1 MKRITHSAAT
11 AYLVAAMLCTVITPV
26 QAAETQWLMNDGKW
40 SFLMPDGSKARGWVN
55 DGDCWYA
62 FDNDGFM
69 RTGWI
74 ASNEH
79 WYFMGESGVMQS
91 DAWVEDMGSW
101 YFIKGTGIMA
111 KDYVKDGY
119 ELTAD
124 GKAIPLNESNSLII
138 TNSDNLEG
146 KVIEGNLYID
156 ASAAK
161 EIELSGVTIKGKLVV
176 IGDNI
181 TSGKV
186 VVKDSVIETISNQT
200 RGTEV
205 ILSEN
210 AAIKHIIL
218 EETADIKSDN
228 KYKGEI
234 DTFEIQSTVIS
245 DVNVEVAAHDVTTR
259 TYAPIDIKAPVDNLE
274 VIVNTEIKINED
286 VKNIKVDESAKD
298 TKLDVAKGSVVG
310 TIVADAPIKID
321 GKGTVNKVEANT
333 DGVEAGEDTIIK
345 EVEKGENVSN
355 APDENKPSGSGSS
368 GGSYEPSATNSVSNE
383 DELRE
388 ALSKASNGSVITLSE
403 SFTIKNQINVENK
416 SSFIIDG
423 NNKTITFDKAD
434 PKSLDENNAYILHFY
449 NNTNQVTVKNIK
461 LTGSNAA
468 ILVNG
473 ANVKLTGTIDVSGN
487 GFGGIEVSKGTDVT
501 TSSQLDV
508 SGAVLKND
516 SEIRTTNPTV
526 WMDNYSTDSGSLTL
540 VENST
545 QELHS
550 RILGEKNQ
558 MHYYLNTMEH
568 FANDETEL
576 FTAIDEM
583 ASGDTITLTDN
594 ITTNKN
600 VEFNCDATLDIGEYE
615 LIINNGVGKI
625 SVAPR
630 KKLIINGNGKIT
642 GAIYAESK
650 FGTIGSSLVIDVG
663 ENFIVESHDELG
675 KAINGN
681 RACVL
686 EIDGGTYFVEYPI
699 KGHIV
704 DFIGEK
710 LTIKNAIIN
719 VKSESVMNAV
729 GIYSN
734 AKENLLENVT
744 VNGQYSSAVNF
755 NNETGS
761 AVIVGGVY
769 KTTATV
775 LEGEKPFNAP
785 TIRYRGALDISNAEI
800 TRVAVGIQYTKPSDK
815 LEDLKMENITFLTS
829 GSIYNNYNEIDYT
842 EKLPPAEN

>member
-1 MKRITHSAAT
+1 MKKVTHSAAT
-11 AYLVAAMLCTVITPV
+11 AYLVAAMLCTAIIPV
-26 QAAETQWLMNDGKW
+26 HAAESQWIMNDGKW
-40 SFLMPDGSKARGWVN
+40 SFLLPDGSKASGWIN
-55 DGDCWYA
+55 EGDCWYA
-62 FDNDGFM
+62 FDNEGNM

-91 DAWVEDMGSW
+91 DAWIEDMGSW

-124 GKAIPLNESNSLII
+124 GKAIPLDESNSLII

-146 KVIEGNLYID
+146 KVIEGNLYVD
-156 ASAAK
+156 ASATK

-228 KYKGEI
+228 KYKGEV

-245 DVNVEVAAHDVTTR
+245 DVDVEIPAHDVTTR

-286 VKNIKVDESAKD
+286 VKNIQVDESAKD

-345 EVEKGENVSN
+345 EVEKGNDVDK
-355 APDENKPSGSGSS
+355 APDENKPSGGGS
-368 GGSYEPSATNSVSNE
+368 GGGGYEPSVTDYRVSNE
-383 DELRE
+383 EQLRE
-388 ALSKASNGSVITLSE
+388 ALSKAVNGSVITLSD

-434 PKSLDENNAYILHFY
+434 SKSWDNNNAYILHFY
-449 NNTNQVTVKNIK
+449 NSTNQVTVKNMK

-487 GFGGIEVSKGTDVT
+487 GFGGIEVSKGTDIT
-501 TSSQLDV
+501 TSSQLDI
-508 SGAVLKND
+508 SGVVLKND
-516 SEIRTTNPTV
+516 SETRTTNPTV
-526 WMDNYSTDSGSLTL
+526 WMDNYSADSGALTL
-540 VENST
+540 VENAS

-550 RILGEKNQ
+550 RILSKKNQ

-576 FTAIDEM
+576 FTALDEM

-600 VEFNCDATLDIGEYE
+600 IEFNCDATFNIGNYNVN
-615 LIINNGVGKI
+615 INSGSGKI
-625 SVAPR
+625 ATGPDDI
-630 KKLIINGNGKIT
+630 KLIINANSEINGR
-642 GAIYAESK
+642 IYAEK
-650 FGTIGSSLVIDVG
+650 KNFTIGSTISINGG
-663 ENFIVESHDELG
+663 ENLIVKSATDTSVYGVQNCVIE
-675 KAINGN
+675 IN
-681 RACVL
+681 
-686 EIDGGTYFVEYPI
+686 GGTYQATQKGFVI
-699 KGHIV
+699 DMKGK
-704 DFIGEK
+704 E
-710 LTIKNAIIN
+710 LTIKNAVIE
-719 VKSESVMNAV
+719 VSSASVMHSI
-729 GIYSN
+729 GIQSSASKTY
-734 AKENLLENVT
+734 LENVT
-744 VNGQYSSAVNF
+744 VNANYSKAVDLKNSYG
-755 NNETGS
+755 ES
-761 AVIVGGVY
+761 VIKGGTFITEHEAD
-769 KTTATV
+769 K
-775 LEGEKPFNAP
+775 EFQSP
-785 TIRYRGALDISNAEI
+785 TISYQGTLTISDASI
-800 TRVAVGIQYTKPSDK
+800 TRIGVGILFARAWPTPTKV
-815 LEDLKMENITFLTS
+815 ENLTINDCTFNVI
-829 GSIYNNYNEIDYT
+829 GENNQFADIDF
-842 EKLPPAEN
+842 KR

>member
-26 QAAETQWLMNDGKW
+26 QAADTQWIMNDGKW
-40 SFLMPDGSKARGWVN
+40 SFLMPDGSKASGWIN

-124 GKAIPLNESNSLII
+124 GKAIPLDESNSLVIN
-138 TNSDNLEG
+138 NSDNLEG

-156 ASAAK
+156 ASVVK

-176 IGDNI
+176 VGDNI
-181 TSGKV
+181 TSGKII
-186 VVKDSVIETISNQT
+186 VKDSVIETISNQT
-200 RGTEV
+200 RGTKV
-205 ILSEN
+205 ILSGN
-210 AAIKHIIL
+210 AEIKHIVL
-218 EETADIKSDN
+218 EETAHIKPDN
-228 KYKGEI
+228 KFKGEV

-245 DVNVEVAAHDVTTR
+245 DVNVEIPAHDVTTR
-259 TYAPIDIKAPVDNLE
+259 TYAPIDINAPVDNLE
-274 VIVNTEIKINED
+274 VIVNTEINVNED
-286 VKNIKVDESAKD
+286 VKNIQVDESAKD

-345 EVEKGENVSN
+345 EVEKGNDVDK
-355 APDENKPSGSGSS
+355 APDENKPSGGGS
-368 GGSYEPSATNSVSNE
+368 GGGGYEPSVTDYRVSNE
-383 DELRE
+383 EQLRD
-388 ALSKASNGSVITLSE
+388 ALSKAVNGSVITLID
-403 SFTIKNQINVENK
+403 SFTIKNQINIENK

-423 NNKTITFDKAD
+423 NNKTITFNKAD
-434 PKSLDENNAYILHFY
+434 PKSWDNNNAYILHFY
-449 NNTNQVTVKNIK
+449 NNTNEVTVKNIK

-468 ILVNG
+468 MLIDG
-473 ANVKLTGTIDVSGN
+473 ANVKLTGTVDVSGN
-487 GFGGIEVSKGTDVT
+487 GYGGIVVSKGTDAS
-501 TSSQLDV
+501 TSSQLNV

-516 SEIRTTNPTV
+516 DECKSVPTI
-526 WMDNYSTDSGSLTL
+526 WMDKYSANSESLTL
-540 VENST
+540 IENTSQRLNSRVVT
-545 QELHS
+545 DKDQKQYFVDAIGYKVSSEAEL
-550 RILGEKNQ
+550 LTA
-558 MHYYLNTMEH
+558 L
-568 FANDETEL
+568 AEL
-576 FTAIDEM
+576 ED
-583 ASGDTITLTDN
+583 GDTVTLTDN
-594 ITTNKN
+594 ITASKN
-600 VEFNCDATLDIGEYE
+600 IEFQDDAILDIREYE
-615 LIINNGVGKI
+615 LTIKNGIGKI
-625 SVAPR
+625 SVAPG
-630 KKLIINGNGKIT
+630 KKLIINGNGKIK

-650 FGTIGSSLVIDVG
+650 FGTIGSSLVIHVG

-719 VKSESVMNAV
+719 VKAESVMNAV
-729 GIYSN
+729 GVYSN

-744 VNGQYSSAVNF
+744 VNALYSSAVNF

-769 KTTATV
+769 KTTVSV
-775 LEGEKPFNAP
+775 LEGENNFTAP
-785 TIRYRGALDISNAEI
+785 TIRYMGTLDISNTEI

-815 LEDLKMENITFLTS
+815 VENLKTENITFLTI
-829 GSIYNNYNEIDYT
+829 GTIYNNYNEIDYT